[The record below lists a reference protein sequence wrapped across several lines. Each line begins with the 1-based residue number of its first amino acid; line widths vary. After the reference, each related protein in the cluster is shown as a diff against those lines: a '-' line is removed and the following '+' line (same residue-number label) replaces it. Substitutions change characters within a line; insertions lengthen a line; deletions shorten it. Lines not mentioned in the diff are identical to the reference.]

1 MDYTVATANVYGN
14 VSANRL
20 YRVCGNGSVT
30 ITVGSL
36 PTSGATATQI
46 PAIKNASLIIKK
58 IAQMNNETKMPWNY
72 DILNIISIAS
82 YLLSI
87 QNLQLNQQQ
96 TSNDDINK
104 HLQDQD
110 KILHEQNA
118 RYLTKIIQQN
128 EERLTLS

>member
-1 MDYTVATANVYGN
+1 
-14 VSANRL
+14 
-20 YRVCGNGSVT
+20 
-30 ITVGSL
+30 
-36 PTSGATATQI
+36 
-46 PAIKNASLIIKK
+46 
-58 IAQMNNETKMPWNY
+58 MNNETKMPWNY

-82 YLLSI
+82 YLLSV

-110 KILHEQNA
+110 EILHEQNE

-128 EERLTLS
+128 EEIIELLKGGRQ

>member
-1 MDYTVATANVYGN
+1 
-14 VSANRL
+14 
-20 YRVCGNGSVT
+20 
-30 ITVGSL
+30 
-36 PTSGATATQI
+36 
-46 PAIKNASLIIKK
+46 
-58 IAQMNNETKMPWNY
+58 MNNETKMPWNY

-110 KILHEQNA
+110 EILHEQNE

-128 EERLTLS
+128 EEILTLLKGGKNEN